1 MGVLHSRKPDA
12 KTAVDPA
19 TERAVSGNARVE
31 RDRPRDGWHCAG
43 DVIGSKYCLTR
54 VLGQGGMGAVW
65 LARNTTLDVEVAVK
79 LIRRE
84 KATAAASARLLQEAQ
99 LAARLSHPS
108 IVRIFDFGATDA
120 GEPFIVMELLR
131 GESLAQHIERKGRM
145 PPVRAVQVLLPVVS
159 GLQAAH
165 SKGIVHRDLKPDNIF
180 LAEEPTGTT
189 PKVVD
194 FGIAKL
200 QSGPARGS
208 LTQTGAV
215 LGSPDYMS
223 PEQARGRGQ
232 IDERTDVWG
241 LSVVLYEC
249 VTGLAPFQGY
259 NYNAL
264 LSAIIEDDPTPIG
277 ELGVREAGLWTIV
290 QRGMAK
296 RPEDRYQSARELG
309 RALVEWLQSK
319 DVTTDITGA
328 ALAADWGCNRRPLSE
343 PLTSAALRAA
353 GIRDRPTDPAP
364 SDEPTSAHA
373 AIPPPPRMPASEPQ
387 AVADESPPAEVAA
400 PAMPSAQTQSRASRT
415 ARRTVALVAVALLA
429 ASALAGLRVGSV
441 APPTARALPTGSATA
456 LSASATGSAPSNAPS
471 ALPAAATPSAST
483 STITETTSAPPAP
496 SVIPGRRRK
505 PGTMP
510 LPARPNF

>member
-12 KTAVDPA
+12 ETAVDPA
-19 TERAVSGNARVE
+19 NERAVSGSAAVE
-31 RDRPRDGWHCAG
+31 GDRPGHGWHCAG
-43 DVIGSKYCLTR
+43 DVIGGKYCLTS

-65 LARNTTLDVEVAVK
+65 LARNTTLDVDVAVK

-84 KATAAASARLLQEAQ
+84 KATPAASARLLQEAQ

-131 GESLAQHIERKGRM
+131 GESLAQHIERKGRL

-180 LAEEPTGTT
+180 LVEEPTGTT

-200 QSGPARGS
+200 QAGPAHGS

-223 PEQARGRGQ
+223 PEQARGRSQ
-232 IDERTDVWG
+232 VDERTDVWG

-277 ELGVREAGLWTIV
+277 DLGVREAGLWTIV

-328 ALAADWGCNRRPLSE
+328 ALAADWGRNRRPLSE

-364 SDEPTSAHA
+364 SDEPTSALA
-373 AIPPPPRMPASEPQ
+373 AIPLPPRMPASEPLP
-387 AVADESPPAEVAA
+387 VADERPSPPAEVPA
-400 PAMPSAQTQSRASRT
+400 PRATRASRST
-415 ARRTVALVAVALLA
+415 LALVALAVVAAAAVAALGVRRMAPLA
-429 ASALAGLRVGSV
+429 
-441 APPTARALPTGSATA
+441 ARALPTGSAMA
-456 LSASATGSAPSNAPS
+456 PSASAMGSVPLSAPS

-483 STITETTSAPPAP
+483 STITETTSAPPPP